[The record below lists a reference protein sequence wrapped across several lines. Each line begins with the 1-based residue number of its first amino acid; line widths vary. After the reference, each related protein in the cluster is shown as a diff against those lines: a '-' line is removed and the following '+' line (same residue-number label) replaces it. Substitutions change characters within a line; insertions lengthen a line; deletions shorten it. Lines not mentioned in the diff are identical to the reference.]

1 VIDLKDIQSVRSQFG
16 MDEEGCFWSGEFI
29 LLLGDLVVASARH
42 KNEILTQILQ
52 KHRYILQD
60 LSNLGMVLFKLEW
73 IRSHAQND
81 DSLKSLW
88 FQFAT
93 TDIDYFHV
101 EFRSIFDYVA
111 KIIGDITNKPGQ
123 ITDSFHRL
131 QERLNKPGN
140 RARLGEELANLVDS
154 VDWFP
159 DIQGLR
165 DSMIH
170 KGAFTLVFLD
180 PEEGILFQSYGN
192 SLKPFITN
200 KIALYSKNVVDFQL
214 YSALYLC
221 RLLFFLEEF
230 AKIIRSKLNIKKGGG
245 QAKSYSPGFELLTNW
260 LDRLTEKIKT

>member
-73 IRSHAQND
+73 IRSHAQNN

-140 RARLGEELANLVDS
+140 RARLGEELANLVES

-170 KGAFTLVFLD
+170 MGAFTLVFLD
-180 PEEGILFQSYGN
+180 PEEGILFQSLGN
-192 SLKPFITN
+192 SLKP
-200 KIALYSKNVVDFQL
+200 L
-214 YSALYLC
+214 
-221 RLLFFLEEF
+221 
-230 AKIIRSKLNIKKGGG
+230 IRNEIVMHNKKG
-245 QAKSYSPGFELLTNW
+245 
-260 LDRLTEKIKT
+260 